1 MKETYSEKLPYDK
14 NTLNIILE
22 DISQQK
28 NVMYNAQYEY
38 LDKMMRQDQSNF
50 MVSLVVSATL
60 NRGISL
66 IAAYINL
73 AENNNYLAATSLIRL
88 QIDNALSLYAMSIVD
103 DMNDFARHI
112 ISGKEI
118 NSYKIGQNKLTNG
131 FLTRTME
138 QRF

>member
-88 QIDNALSLYAMSIVD
+88 QIDNALSL
-103 DMNDFARHI
+103 
-112 ISGKEI
+112 
-118 NSYKIGQNKLTNG
+118 
-131 FLTRTME
+131 
-138 QRF
+138 